1 MNESD
6 LYIQPSRHEGF
17 GLTVLEAIF
26 LKKIVLVSDIPVL
39 KEQIKNNVNGFVFRL
54 NPENLSE
61 TIMKVYNNGEI
72 KNKIISNMNSQQE
85 KMEMY
90 NKQMSLIDCLV
101 EE

>member
-1 MNESD
+1 
-6 LYIQPSRHEGF
+6 
-17 GLTVLEAIF
+17 
-26 LKKIVLVSDIPVL
+26 
-39 KEQIKNNVNGFVFRL
+39 
-54 NPENLSE
+54 
-61 TIMKVYNNGEI
+61 MKVYNNGEI